1 MKTKLLYLVFIF
13 SIGVNSQ
20 NKQVMYDFAGLPQ
33 TLLLNPGLETNYKYH
48 IGVPILSGF
57 SSELGST
64 GFSVADL
71 FAADNR
77 SITDKVTAVLAN
89 ITSTDYVSLNA
100 KIDVINVGYRLDDK
114 TYLSGG
120 FYNEVDGIGYLPKDG
135 ITLLN
140 EGNAAYLNK
149 SFSISQ
155 ILYKLDYLGVIH
167 AGITRKM
174 DDNLTLGARFKI
186 YSSSLNVEST
196 NNTGTFTS
204 NLGNN
209 NIYVH
214 YLENIDINFRTSGL
228 IKDNEYIND
237 ASTYIGNTF
246 FGGNMGVGLDF
257 GLSYKFSPQLQFSA
271 SLLDIGFINHKK
283 NIKNTTT
290 KGSFTFEG
298 IAFDYNTN
306 NTNYWQNLNDD
317 FEEQLPTE
325 ENKDSYISWRPTKFN
340 AAIKYSFGE
349 KRSKYC
355 YDDTYKDF
363 YTDAFGAQLYSVFR
377 PLNQQFA
384 LTGFYEKS
392 FSNKLHAKIT
402 YTVDDFSYSNIGF
415 GLSTQIWKINFYGL
429 VDNVTKLSDISSAN
443 NVSLQFGFNLLFN

>member
-1 MKTKLLYLVFIF
+1 MKTKLFYLVFIF
-13 SIGVNSQ
+13 CIGVYGQ
-20 NKQVMYDFAGLPQ
+20 NKQVLYDFAGLPQ

-48 IGVPILSGF
+48 IGVPMLSGF
-57 SSELGST
+57 SSEIGST
-64 GFSVADL
+64 GFTVSDL

-77 SITDKVTAVLAN
+77 DITDKVTAVLAN
-89 ITSTDYVSLNA
+89 ISTSDFLSINA
-100 KIDVINVGYRLDDK
+100 KIDVINIGYRLDDK

-135 ITLLN
+135 ITLIN

-149 SFSISQ
+149 SFSASQ

-167 AGITRKM
+167 AGITRKI
-174 DDNLTLGARFKI
+174 DDNLTLGGRFKI

-257 GLSYKFSPQLQFSA
+257 GLSYNFSPQLQFSA
-271 SLLDIGFINHKK
+271 SLLDIGFINHTK
-283 NIKNTTT
+283 NIKNTIT

-298 IAFDYNTN
+298 IAFDYDTN
-306 NTNYWQNLNDD
+306 NTNYWQNLNDA

-325 ENKDSYISWRPTKFN
+325 ENQDSYISWRPAKFN

-363 YTDAFGAQLYSVFR
+363 FTDAFGAQLYSVFR
-377 PLNQQFA
+377 PLRQQFA

-392 FSNKLHAKIT
+392 FSNKLHAKLT

-415 GLSTQIWKINFYGL
+415 GFSTQIWKINFYGL
-429 VDNVTKLSDISSAN
+429 VDNITELSDISSAN

>member
-1 MKTKLLYLVFIF
+1 MKTKLFYLVFIF
-13 SIGVNSQ
+13 CIGVYGQ
-20 NKQVMYDFAGLPQ
+20 NKQVLYDFAGLPQ

-48 IGVPILSGF
+48 IGVPMLSGF
-57 SSELGST
+57 SSEIGST
-64 GFSVADL
+64 GFTVSDL

-77 SITDKVTAVLAN
+77 DITDKVTAVLAN
-89 ITSTDYVSLNA
+89 ISTSDFLSINA
-100 KIDVINVGYRLDDK
+100 RIDVINIGYRLDDK

-135 ITLLN
+135 ITLIN

-149 SFSISQ
+149 SFSASQ

-167 AGITRKM
+167 AGITRKI
-174 DDNLTLGARFKI
+174 DDNLTLGGRFKI

-228 IKDNEYIND
+228 IKDNQYIND

-257 GLSYKFSPQLQFSA
+257 GLSYNFSPQLQFSA
-271 SLLDIGFINHKK
+271 SLLDIGFINHTK
-283 NIKNTTT
+283 NIKNTIT
-290 KGSFTFEG
+290 KGSFSFEG
-298 IAFDYNTN
+298 IAFDYDTN
-306 NTNYWQNLNDD
+306 NTNYWQNLNDA

-325 ENKDSYISWRPTKFN
+325 ENQDSYISWRPAKFN

-363 YTDAFGAQLYSVFR
+363 FTDAFGAQLYSVFR
-377 PLNQQFA
+377 PLRQQFA

-392 FSNKLHAKIT
+392 FSNKLHAKLT

-415 GLSTQIWKINFYGL
+415 GFSTQIWKINFYGL
-429 VDNVTKLSDISSAN
+429 VDNITELSDISSAN

>member
-1 MKTKLLYLVFIF
+1 MKTKLFYLVFIF
-13 SIGVNSQ
+13 CIGVYGQ
-20 NKQVMYDFAGLPQ
+20 NKQVLYDFAGLPQ

-48 IGVPILSGF
+48 IGVPMLSGF
-57 SSELGST
+57 SSEIGST
-64 GFSVADL
+64 GFTVSDL

-77 SITDKVTAVLAN
+77 DITDKVTAVLAN
-89 ITSTDYVSLNA
+89 ISTSDFLSINA
-100 KIDVINVGYRLDDK
+100 KMDVINIGYRLDDK

-135 ITLLN
+135 ITLIN

-149 SFSISQ
+149 SFSASQ

-167 AGITRKM
+167 AGITRKI
-174 DDNLTLGARFKI
+174 DDNLTLGGRFKI

-257 GLSYKFSPQLQFSA
+257 GLSYNFSPQLQFSA
-271 SLLDIGFINHKK
+271 SLLDIGFINHTK
-283 NIKNTTT
+283 NIKNTIT

-298 IAFDYNTN
+298 IAFDYDTN
-306 NTNYWQNLNDD
+306 NTNYWQNLNDA

-325 ENKDSYISWRPTKFN
+325 ENQDSYISWRPAKFN

-363 YTDAFGAQLYSVFR
+363 FSDAFGAQLYSVFR
-377 PLNQQFA
+377 PLRQQFA

-392 FSNKLHAKIT
+392 FSNKLHAKLT

-415 GLSTQIWKINFYGL
+415 GFSTQIWKINFYGL
-429 VDNVTKLSDISSAN
+429 VDNITELSDISSAN

>member
-1 MKTKLLYLVFIF
+1 
-13 SIGVNSQ
+13 
-20 NKQVMYDFAGLPQ
+20 MYDFAGLPQ

-71 FAADNR
+71 FAVDNR

-246 FGGNMGVGLDF
+246 FSGNMGVGLDF

-298 IAFDYNTN
+298 IAFDYDTN

>member
-71 FAADNR
+71 FAVDNR

-246 FGGNMGVGLDF
+246 FSGNMGVGLDF

-298 IAFDYNTN
+298 IAFDYDTN

>member
-246 FGGNMGVGLDF
+246 FSGNMGVGLDF

-298 IAFDYNTN
+298 IAFDYDTN